1 MMTQLDLFG
10 GEKVIKGKKNKPVQM
25 DMFTAFDLGFGVSAN
40 PVSDDVV
47 TMRLIAEDIRTPE
60 QRESDLTAAAVSLT
74 LPLF

>member
-10 GEKVIKGKKNKPVQM
+10 GEKVIKSKKNKPVQL

-47 TMRLIAEDIRTPE
+47 TLRLIAEDTRTPE
-60 QRESDLTAAAVSLT
+60 QRESDLNTAALSLI